1 MTNVRWMLVV
11 MLAAAMWAGLTGCE
25 SASPDQ
31 TPVLTGPAVTLDY
44 KEVATLYNVRVE
56 NMDRVWARSRL
67 RVQFT
72 DKQGEKVDESAEGHL
87 QIIRPRKLALTVTK
101 VGETLY
107 YLGSNDQLFWWL
119 DIRKEKS
126 GVVGRH
132 ADTKVEAVSA
142 MGVPLLPLDVLELLG
157 VLPLDVDAAGKA
169 KAIGGRFEVMYPAR
183 GMRLA
188 GIEDADGIS
197 TVRMVM
203 DRKTLEP
210 QTIEVRGAD
219 GKIAVRA
226 ELKNYQPVIG
236 VPGGSLRPR
245 LATMFEL
252 FVPKSET
259 RFTIKLLDTQ
269 NRGDRM
275 NPAAF
280 DLEKLLAAYSISNV
294 KVIEPAKGDATPRS
308 TAETPPKPS
317 APASA
322 ASAAGAGASRPAAA
336 QPLPLPGNAMPR
348 FNPPARTPDG
358 ADQ

>member
-1 MTNVRWMLVV
+1 MKYVRRLLVLMLTVTAG
-11 MLAAAMWAGLTGCE
+11 AALTACE
-25 SASPDQ
+25 SPGEKE

-44 KEVATLYNVRVE
+44 KEVATLYNVRVQ
-56 NMDRVWARSRL
+56 NMDRIWARSRL
-67 RVQFT
+67 RIQFT
-72 DKQGEKVDESAEGHL
+72 DREGEKVDESAEGHL

-132 ADTKVEAVSA
+132 ADTTLEAVSA

-210 QTIEVRGAD
+210 QTIEVRGSD

-236 VPGGSLRPR
+236 VPGGSVRPR

-269 NRGDRM
+269 NRGERM

-280 DLEKLLAAYSISNV
+280 DLEKLLAAYSISDV
-294 KVIEPAKGDATPRS
+294 KLIEPAKADAQPES
-308 TAETPPKPS
+308 KAATPPKPS
-317 APASA
+317 APAN
-322 ASAAGAGASRPAAA
+322 AGSLGDAETPRPSAA
-336 QPLPLPGNAMPR
+336 QPLPLPGNSMPR
-348 FNPPARTPDG
+348 STPPARSVDG
-358 ADQ
+358 EDQ